1 MPRGSSREFRTKYSG
16 AAAALGISGGVE
28 NRLVDSGFIAESR
41 GAFESQGFAVS
52 GRNVSQ
58 IFQQDADQAQAELGL
73 SAFSAQTQSIDFDK
87 SEILRNSTQQLIGI
101 AREVAVREEQ
111 ELDGVQRLPIG
122 GAGAG
127 FASCRGLFRGGSL
140 LHK

>member
-1 MPRGSSREFRTKYSG
+1 MSG
-16 AAAALGISGGVE
+16 
-28 NRLVDSGFIAESR
+28 SGFIAESR

-101 AREVAVREEQ
+101 ANAWSMLTWSKRTSSTNLQLV
-111 ELDGVQRLPIG
+111 
-122 GAGAG
+122 
-127 FASCRGLFRGGSL
+127 
-140 LHK
+140 